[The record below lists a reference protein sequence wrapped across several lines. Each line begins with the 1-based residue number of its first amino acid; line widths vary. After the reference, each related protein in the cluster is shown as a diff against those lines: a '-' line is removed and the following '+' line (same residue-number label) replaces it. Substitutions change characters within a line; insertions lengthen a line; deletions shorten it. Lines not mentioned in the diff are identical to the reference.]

1 MRKIIVGLLKLLLVL
16 FIFLIIFIFVDY
28 VRLNIS
34 YSFNKSKYID
44 SIDVQG
50 NKDKYVPQGLAY
62 SEENDIVLQT
72 SYNKSKKVSMLY
84 VTRFSDGKLLKSL
97 KIKNNDNS
105 ENTSHVGGIAVS
117 DNKVWITSDYYV
129 NEFSL
134 KEIIN
139 TRNDSIRS
147 LRDEKLPIR
156 GDFATYKDNTLW
168 IGDFFLKPFYN
179 VENDNP
185 LLLAYNT
192 NGIINYQKPKLA
204 ISLPKMVQGLTFD
217 EENNFILTRS
227 FTNLISSDLVIYK
240 NVLNEETN
248 ETYKVGTTIIPYYKF
263 NDENKIRN
271 ENLVPM
277 AEGLFYKEKYLYI
290 LFENS
295 SDAYFYA
302 YPKLAKIIK
311 YEYK

>member
-1 MRKIIVGLLKLLLVL
+1 MRKIIVGLLKLLLVF

-72 SYNKSKKVSMLY
+72 SYNKSKKISMLY

-105 ENTSHVGGIAVS
+105 ENTSHAGGIAVS

-192 NGIINYQKPKLA
+192 NGIVNYQKPKLA

-240 NVLNEETN
+240 NVLNKETN
-248 ETYKVGTTIIPYYKF
+248 ETYKVGTTTIPYYKF

-271 ENLVPM
+271 EKLVPM

-311 YEYK
+311 YKYK